1 MEPESERMT
10 LGDLLVVARG
20 AAPRTGRVAGT
31 CVLCQRDM
39 KDGLRLRDVVS
50 GNFTGWAHLYAGE
63 GMCPA
68 CAYLFSDQTFRK
80 RSWVASLAG
89 GFRELETEEVRPVLL
104 DPPEPPWFAYA
115 RRQGHRQAWLACL
128 HRVNHSRERYWLCHE
143 DLEAP
148 VLVTRAQVREMCA
161 LIDEAL
167 ARGVTKTE
175 LLTGQAG
182 TGTWRRALEEGG
194 EALLREV
201 ARLAGTT
208 AWEVI
213 VRVTPAPG
221 RVGAEDSGTA
231 GARLPGGAVGEDAGE
246 KEPARRLQ
254 PQGPSGRQSALAL

>member
-1 MEPESERMT
+1 MNMPERT
-10 LGDLLVVARG
+10 LTLPQLVVAARR
-20 AAPRTGRVAGT
+20 ATPETGTVAGT
-31 CVLCQRDM
+31 CVLCQRPM
-39 KDGLRLRDVVS
+39 TDGLRLKNVLS
-50 GNFTGWAHLYAGE
+50 GNFTGWSRLYAGE

-80 RSWVASLAG
+80 RSWVASLTG
-89 GFRELETEEVRPVLL
+89 GFRELGPDEVRSVLL

-115 RRQGHRQAWLACL
+115 RRQGHRQTWLTCL
-128 HRVNHSRERYWLCHE
+128 HRVNYSKQRYWLCHE

-148 VLVTRAQVREMCA
+148 VLVAWAQVHEMCA
-161 LIDEAL
+161 LVDEAL

-175 LLTGQAG
+175 LLTGQAR
-182 TGTWRRALEEGG
+182 TATWRKALEQGG

-221 RVGAEDSGTA
+221 RAGAEDSRVV
-231 GARLPGGAVGEDAGE
+231 GAHVPSSAVGEDADKE
-246 KEPARRLQ
+246 EPA
-254 PQGPSGRQSALAL
+254 